1 MGVFDKVMASAFGVG
16 ATKIDT
22 VVHSRNLMPGG
33 NIQGVC
39 KIYGG
44 KVEQYI
50 NKIAINVFTSYSK
63 ESGDSVISESECI
76 QTHYLKVEK
85 TINPK
90 EIHEVEFNFIL
101 DRRVPVT
108 MHKSKVWLST
118 RLDIESGIDSSDRD
132 YLNIGYNNYM
142 KNTIDAIM
150 GLGFSIREIENEYCR
165 AKLNGLKF
173 VQEFE
178 FVPTRGY
185 FKGRLDELELVFVP
199 GNQSVDMLL
208 QVDRKVR
215 GFTSFLSESMGLDE
229 TNLRFTI
236 ENPSNC
242 TVNQLKFEI
251 ENIVRQYA

>member
-22 VVHSRNLMPGG
+22 VVNSRNLMPGG
-33 NIQGVC
+33 RIQGVC

-50 NKIAINVFTSYSK
+50 NKIAINVFTSYTK
-63 ESGDSVISESECI
+63 ESDDSVISESECI
-76 QTHYLKVEK
+76 QTHYLKIEK

-90 EIHEVEFNFIL
+90 ETYEVDFSFIL

-108 MHKSKVWLST
+108 MHKSQVWLST

-132 YLNIGYNNYM
+132 YLNIGYNDYM
-142 KNTIDAIM
+142 GNVIDAVI

-185 FKGRLDELELVFVP
+185 FRGRLDELELVFISE
-199 GNQSVDMLL
+199 NQSVDILL
-208 QVDRKVR
+208 QIDRKVR

-236 ENPSNC
+236 EDPSNW
-242 TVNQLKFEI
+242 TVGELKSEI
-251 ENIVRQYA
+251 ENIISQYV